1 MALTQ
6 KPAAKTTT
14 LNIRTSQHD
23 LDIID
28 RAATIQGKS
37 RTEFVL
43 EASRQEAKDVLL
55 NRTFFALD
63 EASYDAF
70 VALLDTPT
78 PSTGALRDLLHS
90 PAPWE

>member
-1 MALTQ
+1 MAVVQ

-14 LNIRTSQHD
+14 FNIRSSQHD

-43 EASRQEAKDVLL
+43 EASRQEAEDVLL

-63 EASYDAF
+63 DATYDAF
-70 VALLDTPT
+70 VALLDEPT
-78 PSTGALRDLLHS
+78 PSTGVLRDLLRS
-90 PAPWE
+90 TPPWE